1 MTDDDDDDEIHSLEH
16 DFEGSIPMIRTILRP
31 HLVLWNG
38 PVVPFETVLPIILV
52 QKIGDECR
60 DIFFYVGNWCGDQF
74 ISLINVVKEDQTSH
88 LDFDFTT

>member
-1 MTDDDDDDEIHSLEH
+1 
-16 DFEGSIPMIRTILRP
+16 MIRTILRP

-38 PVVPFETVLPIILV
+38 PVVPSETVLPIILV

-60 DIFFYVGNWCGDQF
+60 DIFYVGNWCGDQF